1 MASEERVTRKRPDW
15 MSETL
20 WNQVKRHMPIPCID
34 IILQNPSGEILLG
47 WRRILPYR
55 NVWALPG
62 GRLLRGEDLQTA
74 ARRILSEYSLSAN
87 HLYFVGVF
95 PIRFPS
101 RSDVSICVA
110 GRHSVGQAEPDG
122 REFSS
127 FRWTRRLPSRLGAN
141 YRRMIQRWHLLT
153 HNPQI
158 LEFNRL

>member
-1 MASEERVTRKRPDW
+1 MNAEQLPARDPQDW
-15 MSETL
+15 MPEAL
-20 WNQVKRHMPIPCID
+20 WKQVKRHIPIPCVD

-62 GRLLRGEDLQTA
+62 GRLFRGEDLQTA
-74 ARRILSEYSLSAN
+74 ARRILSEYSISAN

-110 GRHSVGQAEPDG
+110 SRHPSGEAEPDG
-122 REFSS
+122 MEFSR
-127 FRWTRRLPSRLGAN
+127 FHWTRKLPSRLGAN